1 MKMAE
6 NVVIPSLTIPVVK
19 KKKKSFFFFL
29 FSFLD
34 HCPSLR
40 ASWLEEMVARNE
52 QLSLI
57 IDLSVTKI
65 NGSLNQRTRQKEPCR
80 RGEFQPPLARHGD
93 RLYVCESNFIHN
105 GGDDGNNTKFPARPT
120 AYFSDKDMKSHQ
132 CVCVREREM
141 EGSSKRKPW
150 RFHSYPTSP
159 SRVFSNLI
167 KYIAFDMGLSAG
179 REDALIHRGWSQG
192 WISWVRGWII
202 PPLFI

>member
-19 KKKKSFFFFL
+19 KKNAFFFFL

-132 CVCVREREM
+132 CVCVCVSVWERERWKEAVN
-141 EGSSKRKPW
+141 GS
-150 RFHSYPTSP
+150 H
-159 SRVFSNLI
+159 
-167 KYIAFDMGLSAG
+167 
-179 REDALIHRGWSQG
+179 EDS
-192 WISWVRGWII
+192 I
-202 PPLFI
+202 PILHHQVEYFPI